1 VEDRHNW
8 QSRLSVGPARGTT
21 QQLAVV
27 LASSTLALCDILH
40 PQRLCRVDP
49 HPLPGVCLY
58 SYDTEHLFAN

>member
-1 VEDRHNW
+1 M
-8 QSRLSVGPARGTT
+8 GPARGTT